1 MSGGW
6 SWIQCSLLI
15 ASNTKPIFG
24 VDFDRRNSAK
34 FIKKNVRHKEEKSSA
49 NNGVVVCF
57 FPPFFLLF
65 FTGGRKCHCWRRSD
79 RILISYFSKYSQS
92 TFLNVIFNEKLAAK
106 QTFDDEVKMSTDIIN
121 VRDAEKS

>member
-1 MSGGW
+1 MVGGRGF
-6 SWIQCSLLI
+6 SVHSLLQVI
-15 ASNTKPIFG
+15 QNQFLGWILIDVTQQNLSRKT
-24 VDFDRRNSAK
+24 SA
-34 FIKKNVRHKEEKSSA
+34 IKKKNPLLIMVSLF
-49 NNGVVVCF
+49 VF